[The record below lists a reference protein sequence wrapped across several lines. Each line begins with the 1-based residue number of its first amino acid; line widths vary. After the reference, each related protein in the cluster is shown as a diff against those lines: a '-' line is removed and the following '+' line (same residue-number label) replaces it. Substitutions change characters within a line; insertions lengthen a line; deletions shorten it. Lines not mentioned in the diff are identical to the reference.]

1 MTKSENTR
9 LALEEALTRI
19 LTGDPRRVSRSRKL
33 SVRAVETEAGASNGS
48 AYYYPEIIEKI
59 KKNKKKTTLSAA
71 PHSATSGVEVWK
83 AKALEAGRLKSKFR
97 DECNELKLL
106 NAQIA
111 ADQYRQLSALHEAL
125 QKISDLEKTIESLNE
140 ELIKTR
146 RHNITRI

>member
-19 LTGDPRRVSRSRKL
+19 LTGDPRRVPRTRKL
-33 SVRAVETEAGASNGS
+33 SVRAVETEAGVSNGS
-48 AYYYPEIIEKI
+48 AYYYPELIEKI
-59 KKNKKKTTLSAA
+59 KKHKKKTTLSAA
-71 PHSATSGVEVWK
+71 PRSSTSGVEVWK
-83 AKALEAGRLKSKFR
+83 AKAFEAGRLKNKFR
-97 DECNELKLL
+97 DECNELKLF

-125 QKISDLEKTIESLNE
+125 QKISELEKTIESLNE